1 MKKIYSIIALS
12 GLLALSS
19 CNLDMAPVDYNSA
32 GNFWTSEAKV
42 QTFYY
47 GLLSYLR
54 ADYTSPCVLGEFR
67 GGTIKYGS
75 SIEGVGLNYGGLAH
89 NDPIDAEHPQISNW
103 NGYYSRILQVNDMID
118 HLEKACDFLDDA
130 SRNLYRGRAYGIRA
144 YYYFMLYRT
153 YGGVPLETTVKV
165 ASGKVDVNDLYMA
178 RNTAE
183 ETLQFIK
190 DDIKRSEDGY
200 GSNREVSR
208 TGWSYFATQM
218 LKAQVYLWSAKVSTN
233 FADKSGNTAGS
244 HTATG
249 SAAEFQAAKDAL
261 LNIVNSHQFALEPN
275 FADLYANGNKAG
287 KEVILANSFSYTEAT
302 NSYIGIFSYQAP
314 IWCNSFYDEDGN
326 LLSDPLDL
334 CGTGTH
340 RVEYLESFIKS
351 FEKADSRRAATFHE
365 CYTSAD
371 ESKREFGS
379 AMIKYLG
386 HKEGDTR
393 YADTDIMLM
402 RYADVLLL
410 LAEVE
415 NSLGNYSAVAGYVNQ
430 IRERAYGAGY
440 PEFTAGSFAENE
452 LAILKER
459 DKEFVG
465 EGTRWFDLIRM
476 QDGSKAPLVFS
487 ADAAYPEV
495 YGQIPTAVL
504 STSESHKLLWPVNAA
519 VLAGDSLLA
528 QTYGY

>member
-12 GLLALSS
+12 GLLALSA
-19 CNLDMAPVDYNSA
+19 CNLDMSPVDYNSA

-42 QTFYY
+42 QTFYN
-47 GLLSYLR
+47 GMLSYLR
-54 ADYTSPCVLGEFR
+54 SDYTSPCVLGEFR

-89 NDPIDAEHPQISNW
+89 NDPIDAENPQISNW
-103 NGYYSRILQVNDMID
+103 NGYYARILQINDMID
-118 HLEKACDFLDDA
+118 HLEGACEFLDDA
-130 SRNLYRGRAYGIRA
+130 TRNLYRGRAYGMRA

-153 YGGVPLETTVKV
+153 FGGVPLETTVKV

-178 RNTAE
+178 RSTAE

-200 GSNREVSR
+200 GNNRDVVR

-218 LKAQVYLWSAKVSTN
+218 LKAQVYLWSAKVTTN
-233 FADKSGNTAGS
+233 FVDKDGNTSGTHA
-244 HTATG
+244 ATG
-249 SAAEFQAAKDAL
+249 STSEFQTAKDAL
-261 LNIVNSHQFALEPN
+261 MNIVNSRQFALEGN
-275 FADLYANGNKAG
+275 FADLYANNNKAG
-287 KEVILANSFSYTEAT
+287 REVILANSFSYTEST
-302 NSYIGIFSYQAP
+302 NSYIAIFSYQAP

-326 LLSDPLDL
+326 LLGDPLDL

-351 FEKADSRRAATFHE
+351 FDKADSRRAATFHE
-365 CYTSAD
+365 CYSDAGD
-371 ESKREFGS
+371 FGS

-386 HKEGDTR
+386 HKEGDIR

-402 RYADVLLL
+402 RYADVLLS

-415 NSLGNYSAVAGYVNQ
+415 NALGNGPAVADYVNQ
-430 IRERAYGAGY
+430 IRERAYGSGY
-440 PEFTAGSFAENE
+440 PVYTAGSFAENE
-452 LAILKER
+452 LAILAER
-459 DKEFVG
+459 DKEFVA
-465 EGTRWFDLIRM
+465 EGTRWFDLLRM
-476 QDGSKAPLVFS
+476 QDASKQPLVFS
-487 ADAAYPEV
+487 AAAAYAEK
-495 YGQIPTAVL
+495 YGEAAEPVL
-504 STSESHKLLWPVNAA
+504 STNEKQKMLWPIDAT
-519 VLAGDSLLA
+519 VLANDNLIV

>member
-19 CNLDMAPVDYNSA
+19 CNLDMSPVDYNSA

-42 QTFYY
+42 QTFYN

-54 ADYTSPCVLGEFR
+54 ADYTSPCILGEFR

-89 NDPIDAEHPQISNW
+89 NDPIDADNPQISNW

-118 HLEKACDFLDDA
+118 HLEGACEFLDEA
-130 SRNLYRGRAYGIRA
+130 TRNLYRGRAYGLRA

-178 RNTAE
+178 RSTAE

-200 GSNREVSR
+200 GSNRDVAR

-233 FADKSGNTAGS
+233 FSDKEGKTTGS
-244 HTATG
+244 HTATA
-249 SAAEFQAAKDAL
+249 SQSEFQTAKEAL
-261 LNIVNSHQFALEPN
+261 MNIVNSHKFELEPN
-275 FADLYANGNKAG
+275 FADLYANDNKAG
-287 KEVILANSFSYTEAT
+287 KEVILANSFSYTEST

-314 IWCNSFYDEDGN
+314 IWCNSFYDEEGN

-351 FEKADSRRAATFHE
+351 FDKADSRRAATFHE

-371 ESKREFGS
+371 ESKRQFGS

-386 HKEGDTR
+386 HKEGDIR
-393 YADTDIMLM
+393 YADTDVMLM

-430 IRERAYGAGY
+430 IRERAYGSDY
-440 PEFTAGSFAENE
+440 PAFTAGSFAENE

-465 EGTRWFDLIRM
+465 EGTRWFDLLRM
-476 QDGSKAPLVFS
+476 QDASKQPLVFS
-487 ADAAYPEV
+487 AAAAYPEV
-495 YGQIPTAVL
+495 YGEAAKPVL
-504 STSESHKLLWPVNAA
+504 STSEPQKLLWPVNAA